1 MGSGKVHIRSFG
13 CQMNKLDTGLVRA
26 ALAEAGLDLTD
37 RVQDAD
43 VVLLN
48 TCSVREH
55 AEQRVWS
62 HLGHLHHL
70 RASRPGLVVGV
81 LGCMAQRLGDQL
93 LQHPA
98 VDLVCGPAQIPRV
111 ADLCVQALGRREKR
125 MEVCASIRT
134 EACDHPGLEAFES
147 THASE
152 DLPGQ
157 AYVRVMRGCDRFCS
171 YCVVPYVRGPERS
184 RPPGAVLD
192 QVRRLADQGI
202 RQVTLLGQT
211 VNAYRYTAGDR
222 TFGLADLLEQVS
234 GVQGIEWIRFVTS
247 YPSEESLDPTLRAMA
262 RLPKVCPHLHIP
274 AQSGSDRILAAMN
287 RRYTAAQYLALL
299 DKARSLV
306 PGLAVAG
313 DFIVGFPGET
323 DEDFHQTAD
332 LVRRARY
339 RNCYIFQYSPRP
351 GTQADR
357 RLEDNVPAQAK
368 QARNAELL
376 AVQEQISGELA
387 QAFQGQVV
395 RVMVEGPSKKS
406 GRNPRDTQGHP
417 QLVGRTSTDW
427 IVVFHGPA
435 SLAGQFAQVRIEE
448 VSPLTLFGTL
458 CESPGN
464 RTQGTPPARK

>member
-1 MGSGKVHIRSFG
+1 
-13 CQMNKLDTGLVRA
+13 MNKLDTGLVRA

-395 RVMVEGPSKKS
+395 RVLVEGPSKKS